1 MTKNRIEAFS
11 DGVLAIIITIMVL
24 EFKIPESPEWSAL
37 SKYLPTFL
45 SYVLSFTYI
54 GIYWGNHHHLLHTVK
69 HVSSGIIWA
78 NLNLLFW
85 LSLIPF
91 ATGWMG
97 NTHFA
102 QNTVIAYAVL
112 LMISGVS
119 YFILQKIIQS
129 CNKTNEVMARAY
141 AAQQKKV
148 TLSIVFYSLSIVFA
162 FYNTTISEVLFM
174 AVAALWIVPD
184 KNIERAMGE
193 KAHS

>member
-37 SKYLPTFL
+37 SRYLPTFL

-97 NTHFA
+97 NNHFA

-112 LMISGVS
+112 LMVCGMA
-119 YFILQKIIQS
+119 YYILQKVIQS
-129 CNKTNEVMARAY
+129 CNKTDETMAGVY
-141 AAQQKKV
+141 KSQEKKGMISLV
-148 TLSIVFYSLSIVFA
+148 LYSLSIVFA
-162 FYNTTISEVLFM
+162 FYNPAISGVIFFIVS
-174 AVAALWIVPD
+174 AIWIVPD

-193 KAHS
+193 